1 MRDIIMNPKLAVAGA
16 VFLALCSNISSWA
29 VDFPSASGDISSAS
43 AWGGTLPSTTD
54 PVRFKTKNGVYTA
67 ANDVQFGAMTVT
79 AANVTFN
86 MGVAA
91 GEDPRLLKFKSFMA
105 PSKDQSILLNGGI
118 WDFQNGYFSCCD
130 RDKNRQSS
138 RQLVVLDGGAIVT
151 NVGTIRISYRDA
163 NNTLRLVNG
172 SKMYFSKCDWDY
184 GAGKSNAVEVLSG
197 SELVASSYIRDSY
210 YTSGDGTYTCTRF
223 LASGTGSKIRLTGT
237 VSTSGW
243 QDFSLGSV
251 YAGGSLTVAD
261 NASVDSALDFVMGKG
276 TAGHET
282 LATVRSGG
290 TMTLAGNAVI
300 GSAESTFGHVMA
312 VSNATSSVSIE
323 GDLKIG
329 SGKNTHGNS
338 VTISD
343 NGAISCFKM
352 SVGGGSGSCSNTLAV
367 TDSGTLTLSSEWY
380 IGKEA
385 GSHDNTVTV
394 SDGGRI
400 TGLAVRMADST
411 TAYNNRLILMNGASL
426 TSRIV
431 HLGGYSSGGTAGGH
445 NNSLYVS
452 NATLNCTR
460 LNFGMAPSAV
470 SNTVFIA
477 GSETSFTSTYTGN
490 LYLFGVGGWH
500 EMTLADGAVWN
511 HHTSIYTDDN
521 AFSNRLAVTR
531 GAKISIGGTGNFISG
546 IGASSAANRIEVSD
560 GASLRAGNNIYVTHR
575 DNVVAVSNATIFA
588 GGRLYVGNQV
598 EGDSAE
604 AICGNRFEIC
614 GTNPVVS
621 VGTAFGIYRDSTL
634 LFSLPEEGY
643 AGNAAPVQANS
654 ASISELATLTI
665 EGIAE
670 MRRCSKRTSSR
681 IALIHATT
689 GVTVPSATIDA
700 VNASFAAAGVPD
712 CRIYVSADGNDL
724 MHRVPL
730 NKGCAFC
737 IR

>member
-1 MRDIIMNPKLAVAGA
+1 MTNLKPAVAGA
-16 VFLALCSNISSWA
+16 AFLALCANISSWA

-43 AWGGTLPSTTD
+43 DWGGTLPSTTD
-54 PVRFKTKNGVYTA
+54 PVRFKTDNGVYTA
-67 ANDVQFGAMTVT
+67 TNDVQFAAMTVT

-118 WDFQNGYFSCCD
+118 WDFQGGNFSCCD
-130 RDKNRQSS
+130 RNTNRKSS
-138 RQLVVLDGGAIVT
+138 NQLITLDGGAIVT
-151 NVGTIRISYRDA
+151 NIGSFRMSYRDNYNA
-163 NNTLRLVNG
+163 LRLVNG

-184 GAGKSNAVEVLSG
+184 GEGKSNAVEVLSG

-210 YTSGDGTYTCTRF
+210 YKSSDGTYTCTRF
-223 LASGTGSKIRLTGT
+223 LVSGTGSKIRLTGT

-243 QDFSLGSV
+243 LDFSLGSV

-261 NASVDSALDFVMGKG
+261 NALVESALDFVMGKG

-282 LATVRSGG
+282 RATVRSGG
-290 TMTLAGNAVI
+290 TMTLAGNAVV
-300 GSAESTFGHVMA
+300 GSAESTFGHVLA
-312 VSNATSSVSIE
+312 VSNATSAISLE
-323 GDLKIG
+323 GDFKIG
-329 SGKNTHGNS
+329 SGKNAHGNS
-338 VTISD
+338 VIISD
-343 NGAISCFKM
+343 QGAVSCVKM
-352 SVGGGSGSCSNTLAV
+352 YVGGGSGSCSNTLAV
-367 TDSGTLTLSSEWY
+367 TDNGTLALSSEWY
-380 IGKEA
+380 VGKEA

-394 SDGGRI
+394 SGGGRI

-411 TAYNNRLILMNGASL
+411 TAYNNRLILTDGGKLTASGL
-426 TSRIV
+426 V
-431 HLGGYSSGGTAGGH
+431 HLGGYSSAGTAGGH

-452 NATLNCTR
+452 NATLKCTR

-477 GSETSFTSTYTGN
+477 GSETSFTSTYTGI

-500 EMTLADGAVWN
+500 EMTLADGAVWS

-521 AFSNRLAVTR
+521 AFSNRLVVTR
-531 GAKISIGGTGNFISG
+531 GAKFSIGGTGNFISG
-546 IGASSAANRIEVSD
+546 IGELSCANRVEVSD

-575 DNVVAVSNATIFA
+575 DNVVAVSNATISA

-598 EGDSAE
+598 EGDLADY
-604 AICGNRFEIC
+604 ICGNRFEIC

-621 VGTAFGIYRDSTL
+621 VGTTFGIYRDSTL
-634 LFSLPEEGY
+634 LFNLPEEGY
-643 AGNAAPVQANS
+643 AGNAAPVQASN
-654 ASISELATLTI
+654 ASISASATLAI

-681 IALIHATT
+681 IALIHTAA

-700 VNASFAAAGVPD
+700 VNASFAAAGAPD
-712 CRIYVSADGNDL
+712 CRIYVSDDGKDL
-724 MHRVPL
+724 MLKVPL
-730 NKGCAFC
+730 CKGCVFC